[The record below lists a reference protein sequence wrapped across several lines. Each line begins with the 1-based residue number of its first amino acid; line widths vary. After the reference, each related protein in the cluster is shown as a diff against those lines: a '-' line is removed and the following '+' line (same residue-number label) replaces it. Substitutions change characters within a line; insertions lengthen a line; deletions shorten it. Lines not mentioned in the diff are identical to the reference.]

1 MEISIVHEH
10 VFYFV
15 KGERAYD
22 SFYDSSVNTTE
33 APKFIVT
40 ATFA

>member
-1 MEISIVHEH
+1 MKIFIVHEH

-22 SFYDSSVNTTE
+22 SFYDSSVNTE
-33 APKFIVT
+33 ASKFIVIV
-40 ATFA
+40 TFA